1 MPRRAGLVDGC
12 SRGPGTAARVRR
24 RHLARPGPPPP
35 NAPHMHGSM
44 SGTQAL
50 DGARQSALVLTPGPP
65 APPHPTHPPTH
76 PSFSQ
81 RAASFVEDLSMACK
95 VTAAA
100 AGVTAE
106 QLSLDVAR
114 LEGALEAMHS
124 LAKALTGW
132 VATSFSYLL
141 LPRFSSLPRAP
152 PPCPGSSSLSPFSVS
167 VSPPVFSAPAL
178 ASCSPGLPA
187 SPPNAVHSCCGARLC
202 PGIHLSLAGYAPPG
216 WAGRPAA
223 QRQLRLAT
231 SGHAQ
236 PRTQHASTLSLPPLL
251 RCAGC
256 CAWSAAVRPS

>member
-1 MPRRAGLVDGC
+1 MGAAGGRALLPASVGAVWRAQGRRHPTHHIC
-12 SRGPGTAARVRR
+12 MAAR
-24 RHLARPGPPPP
+24 LAPKPWTVP
-35 NAPHMHGSM
+35 
-44 SGTQAL
+44 
-50 DGARQSALVLTPGPP
+50 ARARWSSPP
-65 APPHPTHPPTH
+65 APPPRLHPPIHPPTP
-76 PSFSQ
+76 PSVNGRPALSRTCPW
-81 RAASFVEDLSMACK
+81 RARSRLLLLASLLSSCRWMWRGWREPWRPC
-95 VTAAA
+95 TAWPRR
-100 AGVTAE
+100 
-106 QLSLDVAR
+106 SLGG
-114 LEGALEAMHS
+114 LQPPS
-124 LAKALTGW
+124 L
-132 VATSFSYLL
+132 TSFCLV
-141 LPRFSSLPRAP
+141 F

-178 ASCSPGLPA
+178 ASCSHGLPA